1 MAAAESGVT
10 ERLKRSRVPSTA
22 LVIGLAVF
30 LACYLGILTRP
41 TGFLAMV
48 WPANA
53 LLLGLLI
60 RMRDTSH
67 PAVWLAAAVG
77 YMAADLLAGTDP
89 GRALLLNAANMA
101 GVGAGYLFYRLLP
114 PDALRM
120 REPSAIL
127 CIVLIS
133 ADAAAV
139 SGLAAASGNALFRSV
154 GSESNWPYWFST
166 ELVNYVALLP
176 TILSAPPLRELLP
189 ALRRLRPI
197 SARTVLPILVLAGC
211 CVLALLLG
219 GPGAIAFA
227 VPALLWCGQV
237 YSVFTVS
244 VLAFAVSFW
253 SLTVVAHGYLPAVPE
268 LFDGQAVISIRL
280 AAFLIVL
287 APITLA
293 MMARSRDELVRTL
306 SLARKRVDLA
316 MEASG
321 IMAVWD
327 LNVANN
333 DFAIEGRFHKSAEAG
348 AAGASDVH
356 HDFLTNLTHPDDRD
370 RVLDA
375 LGTAIATG
383 ADYHC
388 RYRAL
393 TPSGEMRWV
402 AAFGKPIRDD
412 KNVVTHLVGI
422 LIDVTEQAE
431 AAEAL
436 QQSNTRFNIV
446 SELIPE
452 IVWSSD
458 STGRHD
464 YFNMR
469 WTEFTGVAPED
480 LTPETWKGLVHPDDK
495 ARVDA
500 TWAASL
506 ATGDVYSIDYRFRF
520 RDGSYRWLKVQAK
533 PLRNQDGAIARW
545 YGTSTDIDDAKQLE
559 AEREIVAR
567 ELDHRIG
574 NLFALVA
581 GLVSLAARDAPDVTT
596 LRTVLH
602 GRLKALH
609 DAHTLIRRHDGA
621 SATLSELLRGLIAP
635 YDDHDGRIEIGGDD
649 LPVAYS
655 AMTSIALIFHELATN
670 AVKYGALRYRDG
682 RLRIVLQ
689 REGERFR
696 IRWLEE
702 VRCMPAAENQG
713 TGFGSKLFKAI
724 IEGQLRGSVT
734 RSVSETGHSVELE
747 LPVSSLTGCPAAET

>member
-1 MAAAESGVT
+1 MVSAESGVT
-10 ERLKRSRVPSTA
+10 EEAKRASVPSTA
-22 LVIGLAVF
+22 LIVGLSVF
-30 LACYLGILTRP
+30 AACYLGILTRP
-41 TGFLAMV
+41 TGLLAMV

-60 RMRDTSH
+60 RMRGTNH
-67 PAVWLAAAVG
+67 PSVWLAAAVG

-120 REPSAIL
+120 REPSSIL

-139 SGLAAASGNALFRSV
+139 SGLAAAAGDALFLRV
-154 GSESNWPYWFST
+154 GSESNWPYWFAN

-176 TILSAPPLRELLP
+176 TILSAPPLRALLS
-189 ALRRLRPI
+189 ALRRPQPV
-197 SARTVLPILVLAGC
+197 SARTVLPVLVLAAS
-211 CVLALLLG
+211 CVLALVIG

-253 SLTVVAHGYLPAVPE
+253 SLTVVAHGYLPAAPE

-333 DFAIEGRFHKSAEAG
+333 DFAIEGRFHKSPETG
-348 AAGASDVH
+348 EAGASDLH
-356 HDFLTNLTHPDDRD
+356 HDFLTNLTHPDDRE

-375 LGTAIATG
+375 LGTAMATG

-393 TPSGEMRWV
+393 MPSGEMRWV
-402 AAFGKPIRDD
+402 AAFGKPLRDD
-412 KNVVTHLVGI
+412 KNVVTHLAGI

-436 QQSNTRFNIV
+436 QQSNMRFNIV
-446 SELIPE
+446 SESIPQ
-452 IVWSSD
+452 IVWSTD
-458 STGRHD
+458 ANGRHD
-464 YFNMR
+464 YFNRR
-469 WTEFTGVAPED
+469 WNEFTGVAPAD
-480 LTPETWKGLVHPDDK
+480 LTPQTWEGLVHPDDK
-495 ARVDA
+495 ARVDIA
-500 TWAASL
+500 WAASL
-506 ATGDVYSIDYRFRF
+506 ASGEPYSIDYRFRY
-520 RDGSYRWLKVQAK
+520 RNGTYRWLKVEAK
-533 PLRNQDGAIARW
+533 PFRNRDGAIARW
-545 YGTSTDIDDAKQLE
+545 YGTSTDIDEAKQLE

-574 NLFALVA
+574 NLFALAA
-581 GLVSLAARDAPDVTT
+581 GLVSLAARDAPDVAS
-596 LRTVLH
+596 LRTALH

-621 SATLSELLRGLIAP
+621 SASLSELLRALLVP
-635 YDDHDGRIEIGGDD
+635 YDDHDGRIAITGDD
-649 LPVAYS
+649 LPVGYS

-670 AVKYGALRYRDG
+670 AVKYGALRCRDG
-682 RLRIVLQ
+682 RLRLELS
-689 REGERFR
+689 RAGALFR

-702 VRCMPAAENQG
+702 ASCAPPAAGQG
-713 TGFGSKLFKAI
+713 TGFGSKLFTSI
-724 IEGQLRGSVT
+724 IEGQLRGRVT
-734 RSVSETGHSVELE
+734 RSVSESGLVVELE
-747 LPVSSLTGCPAAET
+747 LPVASLTGQAGDA